1 MKKKI
6 ILVFGDPNSIN
17 SEIIFKTWKKIS
29 TSLKKKIYII
39 GNFELIE
46 SQFKKLNYSL
56 NCVLVKNIYEKQ
68 NNKNLKI
75 ININLNFS
83 NPFLIKKKES
93 SQFIKKSLTL
103 AHKLALDKNV
113 IGIINCAIDK
123 QLLSK
128 KNIGV
133 TEFLANKC
141 KLRKNY
147 EVMMI
152 YNKKMSVVPIT
163 THINIK
169 KVSSNISKS
178 IIVNKIKMI
187 KFWFNKNLKKNPKIA
202 VLGLNPHNGEMR
214 HNSEETKIIIPA
226 IQKLRKLSVNVDG
239 PLVADTI
246 FVNNFKN
253 YDVVVGMY
261 HDQVLAP
268 FKTLF
273 KFDAINITLGLK
285 YLRMSPDHGTAINLI
300 GKNKADFSSLLACI
314 NFIKKF

>member
-141 KLRKNY
+141 KLKKNY

-163 THINIK
+163 THINLK
-169 KVSSNISKS
+169 KVSSSISKL

-226 IQKLRKLSVNVDG
+226 IKKLRKLSVNVDG

>member
-202 VLGLNPHNGEMR
+202 VLGLNPHNAEMR

-226 IQKLRKLSVNVDG
+226 IKKLRKLSVNVDG

>member
-83 NPFLIKKKES
+83 NPFLVKKKES

-141 KLRKNY
+141 KLKKNY

-226 IQKLRKLSVNVDG
+226 IQKLKKLSVNVDG

-246 FVNNFKN
+246 FVNNFRN

>member
-113 IGIINCAIDK
+113 IGLINCAIDK

-141 KLRKNY
+141 KLKKNY

-226 IQKLRKLSVNVDG
+226 IKKLRKLSVNVDG